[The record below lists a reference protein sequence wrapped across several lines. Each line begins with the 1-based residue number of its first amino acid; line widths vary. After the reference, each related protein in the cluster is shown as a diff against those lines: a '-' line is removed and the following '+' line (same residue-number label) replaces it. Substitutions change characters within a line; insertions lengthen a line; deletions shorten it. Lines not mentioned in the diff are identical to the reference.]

1 MPVFFATVA
10 ACLILVAYFGTL
22 LGCHPEVPG
31 DTATVISWN
40 LEFVF
45 PLLGLSLVLTIA
57 DLIFWIMYLIRQR
70 QKSFVQIA
78 LPPLLLLT
86 WFLPPILNGIEQR
99 RFIAHTKHATNPI
112 EQVLAQVKQLD
123 DLNGGSMLNLPPDAS
138 PRTVLDRILKDELCK
153 AYTIVESRDVQA
165 DSWNS
170 LKKQEFRAFAV
181 DTNKTGRRVFLLR
194 YNDDSRGY
202 WNWQEYYVP

>member
-1 MPVFFATVA
+1 
-10 ACLILVAYFGTL
+10 
-22 LGCHPEVPG
+22 
-31 DTATVISWN
+31 
-40 LEFVF
+40 
-45 PLLGLSLVLTIA
+45 
-57 DLIFWIMYLIRQR
+57 
-70 QKSFVQIA
+70 
-78 LPPLLLLT
+78 
-86 WFLPPILNGIEQR
+86 
-99 RFIAHTKHATNPI
+99 
-112 EQVLAQVKQLD
+112 
-123 DLNGGSMLNLPPDAS
+123 MLNLPPDAS